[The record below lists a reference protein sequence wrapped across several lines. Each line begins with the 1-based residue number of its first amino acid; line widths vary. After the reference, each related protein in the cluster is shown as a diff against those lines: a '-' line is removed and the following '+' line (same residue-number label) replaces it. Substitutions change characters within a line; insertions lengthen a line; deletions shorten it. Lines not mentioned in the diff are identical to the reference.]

1 MILEDERAAP
11 SPAESAEQ
19 MWKNWRAKRYNGY
32 DLLAAGVTLELA
44 YRMDAEVVEFAEAY
58 AASETARLRLAEQKL
73 AEFNVEW
80 DGEKYVYNGKD

>member
-1 MILEDERAAP
+1 
-11 SPAESAEQ
+11 
-19 MWKNWRAKRYNGY
+19 
-32 DLLAAGVTLELA
+32 
-44 YRMDAEVVEFAEAY
+44 MDAEVVEFAEAY